1 MSGPSTGSVY
11 DPPAAAVQE
20 VVALALREDFGVLG
34 DITSIACVGEDVHAQ
49 AHFVARE
56 EGVLAGTAAATE
68 VYRQVDGNVAVT
80 WEEGDGASLSPGTH
94 LGVVAGPLRSVLG
107 GERVALNLL
116 QHCSGVAT
124 LTRRY
129 VRAAHGNTRILDTR
143 KTLPGLR
150 ALQKAAVRAGGGF
163 NHRDSLSDAVLI
175 KDNHLAALG
184 VAKAIER
191 ARARWPNRVI
201 EVECD
206 TLEQVAEAREAAP
219 DVVLVDNFQP
229 DQVREAIALLD
240 GVARVEVSGGVTLE
254 TVGVYAETGA
264 DYISVGALTHSV
276 RALDIGLD
284 VVA

>member
-1 MSGPSTGSVY
+1 MSTAL
-11 DPPAAAVQE
+11 DPPVAAVRE
-20 VVALALREDFGVLG
+20 VVATALREDMGVLG
-34 DITSIACVGEDVHAQ
+34 DITSIACVAEDAYAQ
-49 AHFVARE
+49 AHFVSRG
-56 EGVLAGTAAATE
+56 EGVLAGTAAAAE
-68 VYRQVDGNVAVT
+68 VYRQLDPTVEVT
-80 WEEGDGASLSPGTH
+80 WAEGDGASLGPGTH
-94 LGVVAGPLRSVLG
+94 IGVLAGPLRSILG

-129 VRAAHGNTRILDTR
+129 VRAAHGNARILDTR

-206 TLEQVAEAREAAP
+206 TLEQVAEAREARP
-219 DVVLVDNFQP
+219 DIVLVDNLEP
-229 DQVREAIALLD
+229 DRVREAVELLD
-240 GVARVEVSGGVTLE
+240 GIARVEVSGGVTLE
-254 TVGVYAETGA
+254 TVGAYADTGA
-264 DYISVGALTHSV
+264 DFISVGALTHSV

-284 VVA
+284 VLA

>member
-1 MSGPSTGSVY
+1 MSVGTAF
-11 DPPAAAVQE
+11 DPPVAAVRE
-20 VVALALREDFGVLG
+20 VVALALREDMGVLG
-34 DITSIACVGEDVHAQ
+34 DITSIACVAEDAFAQ
-49 AHFVARE
+49 AHFVSRA

-68 VYRQVDGNVAVT
+68 VYRQVDPAVEVT
-80 WEEGDGASLSPGTH
+80 WAEHDGASLRPGTH
-94 LGVVAGPLRSVLG
+94 IGVVAGPLRSLLG

-129 VRAAHGNTRILDTR
+129 VRAAHGNARILDTR

-219 DVVLVDNFQP
+219 DVVLVDNLEP
-229 DQVREAIALLD
+229 DEVREAIALLD
-240 GVARVEVSGGVTLE
+240 GTARVEVSGGVTLE

>member
-1 MSGPSTGSVY
+1 MTVMQSF
-11 DPPAAAVQE
+11 DPPPAVVSAAV
-20 VVALALREDFGVLG
+20 AAALREDFGVLG
-34 DITSIACVGEDVHAQ
+34 DITSIACVAEDSFAE
-49 AHFVARE
+49 ARFVSRE
-56 EGVLAGTAAATE
+56 EGVLAGTAAVTE
-68 VYRQVDGNVAVT
+68 TFQQVDPVLQMAWV
-80 WEEGDGASLSPGTH
+80 EGDGASLVPGTH
-94 LGVVAGPLRSVLG
+94 IGSVSGPLRSILG
-107 GERVALNLL
+107 GERVALNFL
-116 QHCSGVAT
+116 QHCSGVAS

-129 VRAAHGNTRILDTR
+129 VRATHGKARILDTR
-143 KTLPGLR
+143 KTIPGLR

-219 DVVLVDNFQP
+219 DMVLVDNMTP
-229 DQVREAIALLD
+229 DDVKKAVELLE
-240 GVARVEVSGGVTLE
+240 GVAKVEVSGGVNLE
-254 TVGVYAETGA
+254 TVGVYADSGA

-284 VVA
+284 VVG